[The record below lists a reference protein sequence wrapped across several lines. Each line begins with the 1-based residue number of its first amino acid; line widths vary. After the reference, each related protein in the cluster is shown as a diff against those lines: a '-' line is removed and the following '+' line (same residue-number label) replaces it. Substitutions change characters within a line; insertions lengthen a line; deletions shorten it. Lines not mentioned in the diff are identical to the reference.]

1 LLAERGLSDPVARA
15 RGLVL
20 AEGRRLARAAPT
32 DPVIVAGSLGSVPP
46 TARLIAAVAKLPR
59 GAVVLPGL
67 DLDLDEAGWAGIDTG
82 EGFSR
87 VIAHGHPQAV

>member
-1 LLAERGLSDPVARA
+1 MLAE
-15 RGLVL
+15 
-20 AEGRRLARAAPT
+20 ERRLSRNATP
-32 DPVIVAGSLGSVPP
+32 DPVIVAGSLGSVPA

-67 DLDLDEAGWAGIDTG
+67 DLDLDAAGWDGIDTG

-87 VIAHGHPQAV
+87 VIAHGHPQAVLKWTKDVNRSGCARV